1 MWLTS
6 SSELL
11 LDSSTTMVIFLPLF
25 SSVADDLD
33 DEEGQ
38 FDVDHF
44 DPVNRNGIESG
55 SSGAD
60 SLGKIHMTFLF
71 WAIGVLSLNSEVLCM
86 LL

>member
-1 MWLTS
+1 
-6 SSELL
+6 
-11 LDSSTTMVIFLPLF
+11 MVCEREGRCEDGDD
-25 SSVADDLD
+25 DDLD

-60 SLGKIHMTFLF
+60 SLGKIH
-71 WAIGVLSLNSEVLCM
+71 I
-86 LL
+86 